1 LRISNEEKIAVQ
13 FNSRHSN
20 TQMVRRDYV
29 TLCCY
34 VTMWWNSSAVLN

>member
-20 TQMVRRDYV
+20 T
-29 TLCCY
+29 
-34 VTMWWNSSAVLN
+34 